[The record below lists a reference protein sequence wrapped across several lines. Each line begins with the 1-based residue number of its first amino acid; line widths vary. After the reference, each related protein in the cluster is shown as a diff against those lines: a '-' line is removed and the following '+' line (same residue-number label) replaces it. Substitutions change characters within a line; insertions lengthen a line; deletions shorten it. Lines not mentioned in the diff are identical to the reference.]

1 MKKRG
6 PGPLESVMTKQW
18 MTGVLLLALGLP
30 VTGAWA
36 VQKDG
41 KLYVKARNTRVLK
54 SPLPTSD
61 VVAVLQPGQQV
72 TWKGADPKNK
82 QWHQVTEPGGKPGY
96 VFQTN
101 LSTKPPNMELVAKD
115 GGTRAIDP
123 AAFVSSGAAVKALSP
138 GAEKYGNEKGG
149 TSAKAVKQIKAL
161 EDLANKVTPEQI
173 AEHVKQAG
181 LFPVVAP
188 NTTVGPQKVAAGK
201 STKGA
206 K

>member
-1 MKKRG
+1 MKRLTWG
-6 PGPLESVMTKQW
+6 L
-18 MTGVLLLALGLP
+18 VLLTLGVP
-30 VTGAWA
+30 VTAAWA
-36 VQKDG
+36 VKKDE

-54 SPLPTSD
+54 SAVPTAD

-72 TWKGADPKNK
+72 TWKGADPTNK

-101 LSTKPPNMELVAKD
+101 LSTKPPDMELVAKD
-115 GGTRAIDP
+115 GKTRSIDP

-138 GAEKYGNEKGG
+138 GAEKYGREKGG
-149 TSAKAVKQIKAL
+149 GYADAVAQIQKVEGIARR
-161 EDLANKVTPEQI
+161 VTPVEI
-173 AEHVKQAG
+173 DAHVRQAG

-188 NTTVGPQKVAAGK
+188 NTVVGPQKVAKGSNK
-201 STKGA
+201 PTKGA

>member
-1 MKKRG
+1 MKRWTWG
-6 PGPLESVMTKQW
+6 ILMLVV
-18 MTGVLLLALGLP
+18 GVP
-30 VTGAWA
+30 VTAAWA
-36 VQKDG
+36 VKKDE

-54 SPLPTSD
+54 SAVPTAD

-72 TWKGADPKNK
+72 TWKGADPKNA

-115 GGTRAIDP
+115 GQTRSIDP
-123 AAFVSSGAAVKALSP
+123 ATFVSSGAAVKALSP

-149 TSAKAVKQIKAL
+149 DYKVAVAQIKTLEGLAL
-161 EDLANKVTPEQI
+161 KVTP
-173 AEHVKQAG
+173 AEIDKHVKQAG

-188 NTTVGPQKVAAGK
+188 NTKLGPQAKKGGK
-201 STKGA
+201 
-206 K
+206 